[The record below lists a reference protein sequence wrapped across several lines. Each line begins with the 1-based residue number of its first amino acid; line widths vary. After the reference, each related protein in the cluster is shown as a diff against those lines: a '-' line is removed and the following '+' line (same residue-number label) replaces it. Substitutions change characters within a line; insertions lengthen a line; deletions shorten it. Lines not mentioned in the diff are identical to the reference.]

1 MRAPAQPGADGPA
14 NLAAAIG
21 VAAAGLGGTHVVI
34 NDEIHH
40 AWCVEKRATS
50 GLDAFASPGFGP
62 VGRVVEGR
70 VTPRFAFARPSL
82 ELTPQRAAA
91 VALVTAAVGLEPWL
105 LETVE
110 AAGFEALV
118 VAGLGAG
125 HVPPDWVD
133 PLARLAATMPVVL
146 ASRIGAGPVHR
157 STYGFAGSEIDLLG
171 RGLISAGYLSPA
183 KARLLLSLAIGA
195 GLARA
200 AIADL
205 FAAASMH

>member
-1 MRAPAQPGADGPA
+1 M
-14 NLAAAIG
+14 
-21 VAAAGLGGTHVVI
+21 

-50 GLDAFASPGFGP
+50 GVDAFASPGFGP
-62 VGRVVEGR
+62 VGRVIEGS

-82 ELTPQRAAA
+82 ELSPARAAA
-91 VALVTAAVGLEPWL
+91 VAIVTAAIGVEPWL
-105 LETVE
+105 LESVDTT
-110 AAGFEALV
+110 GFEGLV

-125 HVPPDWVD
+125 HVPPSWIE
-133 PLARLAATMPVVL
+133 PLARLASTRPVVL

-157 STYGFAGSEIDLLG
+157 STYGFAGSEIDLLA

-183 KARLLLSLAIGA
+183 KARLLLSFAIGA
-195 GLARA
+195 GLGRA
-200 AIADL
+200 AIANQ